1 MGLLDECVRTP
12 KPRTYYGRQSFPH
25 ATSRSEKIRWI
36 RHKIHKQNAYVL
48 CIVDTIIVQKV
59 KKLKSFQ
66 YIQGL
71 YEYFKFRLI

>member
-12 KPRTYYGRQSFPH
+12 KPRIYYGRQSFPH
-25 ATSRSEKIRWI
+25 ATSRSDKIRF
-36 RHKIHKQNAYVL
+36 HKQNGYVL

-59 KKLKSFQ
+59 KKIKSFQ

-71 YEYFKFRLI
+71 YEHFKFYVKI